1 MCQSLSPL
9 CLHTDHNRR
18 YFKQHNE
25 DRSLA
30 DAEFELAFPDE
41 TAQGYE
47 AVLFKIRALREQRGQ
62 SRPRKKK
69 RTGVAGGVA

>member
-1 MCQSLSPL
+1 MCRSSSPL
-9 CLHTDHNRR
+9 YLRTNCNNR
-18 YFKQHNE
+18 YFKQHNG

-30 DAEFELAFPDE
+30 DAGFELAFPDE

-47 AVLFKIRALREQRGQ
+47 AILLKIRALREERGQ

-69 RTGVAGGVA
+69 RTVVACGVV